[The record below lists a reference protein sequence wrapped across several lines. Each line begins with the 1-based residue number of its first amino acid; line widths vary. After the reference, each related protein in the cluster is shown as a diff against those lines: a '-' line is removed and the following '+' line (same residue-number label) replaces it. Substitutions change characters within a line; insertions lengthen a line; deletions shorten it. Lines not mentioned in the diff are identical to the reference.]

1 VLGWQWLWPEDII
14 TSGTGKD
21 EGERKETTD
30 PPPTVTQ
37 SNPQPIKNIIQSKMF
52 YVFFVVTCYL

>member
-1 VLGWQWLWPEDII
+1 MNPIGYVFFYG
-14 TSGTGKD
+14 TGTGKD